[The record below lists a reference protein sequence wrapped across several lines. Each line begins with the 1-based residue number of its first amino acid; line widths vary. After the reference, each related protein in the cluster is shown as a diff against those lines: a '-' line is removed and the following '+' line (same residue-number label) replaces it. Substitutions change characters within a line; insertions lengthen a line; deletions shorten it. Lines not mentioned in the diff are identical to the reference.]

1 MQILKA
7 KFYMIVKSTNNNHNY
22 KSGLDMLK
30 CENFAD
36 SNKNNDI
43 NLDK

>member
-7 KFYMIVKSTNNNHNY
+7 KFYMIAKSTNNY